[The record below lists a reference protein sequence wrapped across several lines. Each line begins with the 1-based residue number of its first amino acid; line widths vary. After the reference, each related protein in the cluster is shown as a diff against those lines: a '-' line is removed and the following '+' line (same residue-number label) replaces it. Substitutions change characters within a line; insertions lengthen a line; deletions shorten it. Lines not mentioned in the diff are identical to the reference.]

1 MKSRFK
7 PTRIALLFWTLFIG
21 IGALWG
27 SIAMFISPDGS
38 ILKMENMLPYFRV
51 LPLAKYLYQDYI
63 FPGIALLLINGIPNL
78 VASYL
83 IIRKNKKG
91 IILGGILGVVLM
103 LWITIQFVIFP
114 SNILSQSFFIFGLI
128 QAVTGLMAYIFS
140 CQESMIVSI
149 KDYGGIGKK
158 GKDLVVYFSRLGYTK
173 QVAYEEASKIG
184 ADVLEIKA
192 RERTDGTLGF
202 WWCGRF
208 GMHNWPMPIEKTKVN
223 IEDYSSITVCSPV
236 WFFGPS
242 APIREFLIENKGKI
256 KRLRIII
263 THFQFYPMKSV
274 IDKMEEIA
282 GIKAEEKRSIG
293 ARLGRIREE
302 YII

>member
-114 SNILSQSFFIFGLI
+114 SNILSQSFL
-128 QAVTGLMAYIFS
+128 
-140 CQESMIVSI
+140 
-149 KDYGGIGKK
+149 
-158 GKDLVVYFSRLGYTK
+158 
-173 QVAYEEASKIG
+173 
-184 ADVLEIKA
+184 
-192 RERTDGTLGF
+192 
-202 WWCGRF
+202 
-208 GMHNWPMPIEKTKVN
+208 
-223 IEDYSSITVCSPV
+223 
-236 WFFGPS
+236 
-242 APIREFLIENKGKI
+242 FL
-256 KRLRIII
+256 
-263 THFQFYPMKSV
+263 
-274 IDKMEEIA
+274 D
-282 GIKAEEKRSIG
+282 
-293 ARLGRIREE
+293 
-302 YII
+302 